1 VSTNAAEA
9 TPEPRRS
16 VARKQVAVTT
26 QPKWTGRRRKAVSA
40 TPKPAADHTKRN
52 RAMSAEHK
60 EALAEGRTQGRDVRL
75 YLDALQRNRPKRGR
89 KRTSESIAKR
99 LAQLE
104 EQLAT
109 ADSVKR
115 LFLFQERIALT
126 AELEQIDASDN
137 LAELQERFI
146 SVAKTFSQRKGI
158 THTAWREFGVP
169 ADVLR
174 AAGITRSS

>member
-1 VSTNAAEA
+1 
-9 TPEPRRS
+9 
-16 VARKQVAVTT
+16 
-26 QPKWTGRRRKAVSA
+26 
-40 TPKPAADHTKRN
+40 
-52 RAMSAEHK
+52 MSAEHK

-75 YLDALQRNRPKRGR
+75 YLDALQRTRPKRGR
-89 KRTSESIAKR
+89 RRTPGSIAKR
-99 LAQLE
+99 LAEVE

-109 ADSVKR
+109 ADPIKK
-115 LFLFQERIALT
+115 LLLLQERIALQ
-126 AELEQIDASDN
+126 AELEKVDASYD

-146 SVAKTFSQRKGI
+146 SVAKTFSERKGI